1 MESNVLGL
9 QDWWLQ
15 GPERQVEVE
24 HLRLIGKWVRQKASS
39 LQVLEQLSTQ
49 RERERGN
56 QGATWDFG
64 PSNISILS
72 GNGSKAIVILIA
84 FCYY

>member
-49 RERERGN
+49 REREREGTKVLHGILVHRTSLFS
-56 QGATWDFG
+56 QGTV
-64 PSNISILS
+64 PKPL
-72 GNGSKAIVILIA
+72 
-84 FCYY
+84 